1 MGYRLD
7 RDGFARAVAELAGT
21 YRVLAPVVKTG
32 KGRFTDTDI
41 ILYDEV
47 KDGSEIELI
56 KKSDYSFKEALTPLS
71 ETLFFFTE
79 NQVKETDIDERPTL
93 IFLRSCD
100 LHALKRQDQIYLEN
114 GAPDWFYERRRKK
127 VRFALIGCT
136 ESGKNCFCVSMGTN
150 TIDAGY
156 DFAVN
161 PAADGVT
168 ISVPENAASV
178 SVTTAAGETA
188 SVDYNA
194 IFSAVSAEKL
204 DVKPAFVTE
213 NAVKVHIPE
222 EIPASVLKDSLW
234 DEYTSRC
241 IGCGR
246 CNFVCPTCT
255 CFTMQDVF
263 YTENGKVGER
273 RRVAASC
280 MVDGF
285 TNVAG
290 GGQYRK
296 AQGERMRF
304 KVLHKIYDH
313 RKRFGNEM
321 CVGCGRCDDV
331 CPEYISY
338 SNIIHKVDEAVKNAG
353 KENA

>member
-32 KGRFTDTDI
+32 KGRFTDTDV

-79 NQVKETDIDERPTL
+79 NQVKEADIDGRPTL

-234 DEYTSRC
+234 DEYTS
-241 IGCGR
+241 
-246 CNFVCPTCT
+246 
-255 CFTMQDVF
+255 
-263 YTENGKVGER
+263 
-273 RRVAASC
+273 AASA
-280 MVDGF
+280 
-285 TNVAG
+285 AG
-290 GGQYRK
+290 AATSSARPAPALPCRTSSIRK
-296 AQGERMRF
+296 TAKLASG
-304 KVLHKIYDH
+304 
-313 RKRFGNEM
+313 
-321 CVGCGRCDDV
+321 
-331 CPEYISY
+331 
-338 SNIIHKVDEAVKNAG
+338 AG
-353 KENA
+353 

>member
-7 RDGFARAVAELAGT
+7 RDGFARAVAELAET

-32 KGRFTDTDI
+32 KGRFTDTDV

-79 NQVKETDIDERPTL
+79 NQVKEADIDERPTL

-213 NAVKVHIPE
+213 NAVNVHIPE

-285 TNVAG
+285 TNVVAAAASTGRLRGSACASRSCTRSTTIGNASATKCASAAG
-290 GGQYRK
+290 AATMSALSTFRIQILFIK
-296 AQGERMRF
+296 
-304 KVLHKIYDH
+304 
-313 RKRFGNEM
+313 
-321 CVGCGRCDDV
+321 
-331 CPEYISY
+331 
-338 SNIIHKVDEAVKNAG
+338 
-353 KENA
+353 